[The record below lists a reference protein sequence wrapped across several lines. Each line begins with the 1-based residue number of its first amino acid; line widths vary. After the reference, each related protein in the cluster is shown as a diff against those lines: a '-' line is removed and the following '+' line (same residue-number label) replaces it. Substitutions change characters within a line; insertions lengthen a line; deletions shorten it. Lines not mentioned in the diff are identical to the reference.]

1 MDLIETL
8 CNFSEE
14 VVVNTISE
22 VENLL
27 NKKINSSNADEV
39 KLYITELSA
48 YKGRLVNI
56 EFQMYRQLT
65 EKEFQALEEEIMT
78 GKSKEIRDIQL
89 VNYTKEEKGNY
100 KLVKTLRE
108 EVNNKLML
116 AQSVLKSVDLR
127 IGGGL

>member
-14 VVVNTISE
+14 VVVNTVSE
-22 VENLL
+22 VESLL
-27 NKKINSSNADEV
+27 NKKINSSDTDKV

-89 VNYTKEEKGNY
+89 INYTKEEKGNY
-100 KLVKTLRE
+100 KLIKTLRE

-116 AQSVLKSVDLR
+116 AQSILKSVDLR
-127 IGGGL
+127 VNGGL